1 MPRKQIRLP
10 SIAVIGLG
18 DYYTKLRQSL
28 WKYFRPIAL
37 IDNDS
42 SAVQRLSMDERPL
55 FRWMGPHEKVSSLIG
70 PSEVVMILT
79 PNDSHAS
86 YAAEVAELR
95 KAVVIEKPI
104 ATNAEELASLATLV
118 QEELALYFS
127 DFYVDIR
134 ATPLLVAANR
144 LQAGDWRRQ
153 LIRRNSDFEP
163 SIVDIGPI
171 RRLHGRIFESH
182 PFRSDSWLG
191 KSSAGGVIFDLMVHL
206 FALVKC
212 LFPEEELEIKKCQR
226 LFLDSSAAPSHYVEI
241 PPTSDVGE
249 AFAQVDGL
257 LIPSSIEVLF
267 DVEKSAQSED
277 RHFTLEGTTGLITQ
291 RFEQNHPLK
300 LETSAKDVLVELEG
314 DRYELTCRALRRWCD
329 AGTKTYGWEWNAWAA
344 DKAMKA
350 RSWQPATSREARR
363 PASRYTETTL
373 LRKPSPLPR
382 EFLLLAGTFVLERV
396 SAGHHVADEFRY
408 FGDTR
413 NVITLDLERAAERS
427 KPWLDPER
435 VARLAALV
443 GVHDRLVLAPG
454 TEHLYGKHTWQGSL
468 RGYPHDLNAIA
479 PFRYLT
485 PSAAAE
491 VLEVDGIPGALQPS
505 DVVIATG
512 SPTSSGLARLLMA
525 SASTFEIKNLRYR
538 IEEIDAKPFVT
549 VRSGMEGFREAR
561 KRGKQLI
568 DVRSHD
574 VLYSDHQGLD
584 KRGWLKQDVLLVSRL
599 PGICKDSD
607 VLLLSGFHGAGTQ
620 AAELLFRK
628 NIFSTEDLE
637 QLCALLNGGRYWQF
651 VLEVNDL
658 SHEPMTTAHAIRLSP
673 QCPPTIL
680 TPSGRHDEGQV
691 AWSA

>member
-18 DYYTKLRQSL
+18 DYYTKLRKSM
-28 WKYFRPIAL
+28 WKYFKPMAL

-42 SAVQRLSMDERPL
+42 SAMQRLSRDERPL
-55 FRWMGPHEKVSSLIG
+55 FRWLDPYEKIDSLLSSA
-70 PSEVVMILT
+70 EVVMVLT

-86 YAAEVAELR
+86 YAADVAKLR

-104 ATNAEELASLATLV
+104 ATNAAGLMCLAALA
-118 QEELALYFS
+118 QKELALYFS

-144 LQAGDWRRQ
+144 LQADDWRRE
-153 LIRRNSDFEP
+153 LIRRNSAFEP
-163 SIVDIGPI
+163 SIADIGPI

-191 KSSAGGVIFDLMVHL
+191 RSSAGGVIFDLMVHL
-206 FALVKC
+206 FALVKY

-226 LFLDSSAAPSHYVEI
+226 LFLGSSAAPSHYVER
-241 PPTSDVGE
+241 PPTQDVGE
-249 AFAQVDGL
+249 AFAQVEGL
-257 LIPSSIEVLF
+257 LIPSKIEVLF

-277 RHFTLEGTTGLITQ
+277 RHFTLEGTSGLITQ

-300 LETSAKDVLVELEG
+300 LETNAKDVLVELEG

-329 AGTKTYGWEWNAWAA
+329 TGAKTYGWEWNSWAA
-344 DKAMKA
+344 GKAMEA
-350 RSWQPATSREARR
+350 RSWRPATATVTRKPRSSYA
-363 PASRYTETTL
+363 ETTL
-373 LRKPSPLPR
+373 PPTPLPSRR
-382 EFLLLAGTFVLERV
+382 EFLLLAGTFVLELV
-396 SAGHHVADEFRY
+396 SAGHHVADEYRY
-408 FGDTR
+408 FRDKR
-413 NVITLDLERAAERS
+413 NVITSDLARRADRS
-427 KPWLDPER
+427 EPWLDSER
-435 VARLAALV
+435 VAKLAALF

-454 TEHLYGKHTWQGSL
+454 TEHLYKHTWQASL

-485 PSAAAE
+485 PSAAE

-512 SPTSSGLARLLMA
+512 SPTSSGIARLLMA
-525 SASTFEIKNLRYR
+525 PGSTFENKNLRYR

-549 VRSGMEGFREAR
+549 VRSGMEGFKETR

-574 VLYSDHQGLD
+574 VLYSDHHGLD
-584 KRGWLKQDVLLVSRL
+584 RRGWLKQDVLLVSRL
-599 PGICKDSD
+599 PGIRTDSD

-637 QLCALLNGGRYWQF
+637 QLCALLDGGRYWQF
-651 VLEVNDL
+651 VLEVSDL
-658 SHEPMTTAHAIRLSP
+658 SHELMTTAHVIRLSP
-673 QCPPTIL
+673 RCPPTII
-680 TPSGRHDEGQV
+680 TPRGRHDEGQV
-691 AWSA
+691 A